1 MNPQNIRPKKLN
13 IKEFMRLIEEI
24 YSYKFDRKSVNGAA
38 ETGPIQNLQEASA
51 RFISFKFKNKTKID

>member
-1 MNPQNIRPKKLN
+1 MHNNYSSFIKIINPMNPQNIRPKKLN

-38 ETGPIQNLQEASA
+38 ETGPIQSL
-51 RFISFKFKNKTKID
+51 

>member
-1 MNPQNIRPKKLN
+1 MHNNYSSFIKIINPMNPQNIRPKKLN

-38 ETGPIQNLQEASA
+38 ETGPI
-51 RFISFKFKNKTKID
+51 